1 MASTTPIST
10 ESVVEF
16 RPFHR
21 LSAAECGSL
30 EEHNPQCSTTLPVHH
45 AASTFTGVS
54 GRERLHEPSEIRAG
68 RPFPF
73 TTNSYWS
80 EEIALGPGPPSR
92 KGHRNGTSRTS
103 SQRNLTSPQRP
114 ADPEVLTG
122 TLEGLKKDK
131 DALKNPI
138 GDAWN
143 RLRYQRED
151 EELWGLEVKG
161 SSVGLSGRGRSDSFN
176 SSKYYIARNPEVN
189 DLHPPVVCG
198 PRSKAET
205 RWMLQP
211 PPSAK
216 VMAGK
221 VRAETSVR
229 QSRDT
234 SPLKRPSAIPEE
246 PELSPSIRPSHKG
259 RKPLS
264 ASSSRLPSNT
274 ETSGNVHLTSSP
286 TLISPSN
293 SPSPRALQREPLVAS
308 SSALLHKTST
318 TYAEDRPSTNDTVD
332 SGKAF
337 RFRTPL
343 TPIWAANT
351 HANNLD
357 DNTKRCLG
365 LRLEADADDFDD
377 FRHIQPYRWTIRCD
391 SFTPSLSSLLSQRK
405 QIFLG
410 SQWKDKENIWD
421 KPLCNDF
428 NGCMH
433 TYFDNANTIPAMPHD
448 ATCYVE
454 YFQNGSLKT
463 SKVYSCSGE
472 TDLNLT

>member
-1 MASTTPIST
+1 MWLFRGAQSAVFYYASCTPCGEYFYRRKRKREAARTVRDPSREGIVT
-10 ESVVEF
+10 DQPVF
-16 RPFHR
+16 FH
-21 LSAAECGSL
+21 
-30 EEHNPQCSTTLPVHH
+30 Q
-45 AASTFTGVS
+45 
-54 GRERLHEPSEIRAG
+54 
-68 RPFPF
+68 PFPF

-143 RLRYQRED
+143 RFRYQRED

-198 PRSKAET
+198 PRSRAET

-246 PELSPSIRPSHKG
+246 PELSPSIKPSHKG

-264 ASSSRLPSNT
+264 GRSPPPISLNPSEGSHALQPTTSSHRKTPEQQSGDILCPVLSFGTSTDSLESSISRQQTPRAPLSTIAPSSRLPSNT
-274 ETSGNVHLTSSP
+274 ETSGNVHLTLSP

-293 SPSPRALQREPLVAS
+293 SPGSRALQREPLVAS

-377 FRHIQPYRWTIRCD
+377 FRHIQPYRWSMDI
-391 SFTPSLSSLLSQRK
+391 
-405 QIFLG
+405 
-410 SQWKDKENIWD
+410 
-421 KPLCNDF
+421 
-428 NGCMH
+428 
-433 TYFDNANTIPAMPHD
+433 
-448 ATCYVE
+448 
-454 YFQNGSLKT
+454 
-463 SKVYSCSGE
+463 
-472 TDLNLT
+472 